1 MAGPLDSI
9 DPLAGVDLVLI
20 DGNNLLYALRGRGA
34 GGVGGS
40 AHERGTGAAAP
51 PPASA
56 IIGRI
61 RSAIPPG
68 VKVELIFDG
77 SPSGI
82 TGRLATG
89 MSVEYSRRATAD
101 EVILNR
107 ISRQLEEGGPAS
119 TWPILAV
126 TDDRGLRDGVR
137 TRGGRSAGTAWLMR
151 RLEGTERPIRGRPG
165 WTPTPRPKAGTAL
178 GHGRPPR
185 EGGWSG
191 SDRGPTGESSLGRGG
206 GGPHARGAGP
216 PSRGGGSKRSGAGP
230 RGMRRRNRPEGGS

>member
-1 MAGPLDSI
+1 MPGPTDSI
-9 DPLAGVDLVLI
+9 DPLAGVELVLI

-40 AHERGTGAAAP
+40 SHEAGAAGGPP

-61 RSAIPPG
+61 RSAIPPS

-151 RLEGTERPIRGRPG
+151 RLEGAERPIRGRPG
-165 WTPTPRPKAGTAL
+165 STPTARPKAGTAL

-191 SDRGPTGESSLGRGG
+191 GEAHGRGG
-206 GGPHARGAGP
+206 P
-216 PSRGGGSKRSGAGP
+216 PQRGGGPPNRGGGPPNRGGSSKRSGAGP
-230 RGMRRRNRPEGGS
+230 RGMRRRNRPEGGA